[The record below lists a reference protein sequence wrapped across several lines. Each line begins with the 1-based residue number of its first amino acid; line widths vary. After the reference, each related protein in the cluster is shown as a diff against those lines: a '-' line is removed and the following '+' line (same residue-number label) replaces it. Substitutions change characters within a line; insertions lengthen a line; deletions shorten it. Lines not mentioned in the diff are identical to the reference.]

1 MKPFG
6 NERFMAL
13 IPLAVLVFVVT
24 VLAGGPGPLIDM
36 LDRIARQAY
45 EVLASAVSSV
55 VR

>member
-55 VR
+55 VG

>member
-1 MKPFG
+1 
-6 NERFMAL
+6 MAL

-36 LDRIARQAY
+36 LDRLARQAY